1 MSTRSVSSFAVA
13 LFVLLVSVIET
24 PALAQSAPRP
34 EQSDDWRTANDT
46 VGKFQR
52 GHSDVLKWESG
63 NQPAVPDVPTHGG
76 ELVLKSSGDAAREA
90 WKIHLDLAKTRAIL
104 GSENERFVAE
114 GRWGDVD
121 PDWLRRAE
129 GLDELID
136 VSAAA
141 RKAWL
146 DAVAAQQALR
156 YRKEALVAAESA
168 AELATRMARVGNW
181 SKLQETRLH
190 IALNAAR
197 MDVERAGYTLA
208 LAQAELL
215 GVLGLSG
222 VHTSVALPDALPE
235 LPKMASTT
243 QAIQQR
249 LDVLS
254 IKLPRADN
262 LRVRANAQVSAAAYR
277 AAYDLARLATENL
290 KWQETVVEETLLK
303 YNGML
308 ASVWDLLGEARERSQ
323 AALDSVEAL
332 RDFWMAEADLQYVL
346 IGGVPERFV
355 SLGNSGAGNQ
365 ATSSH

>member
-1 MSTRSVSSFAVA
+1 M
-13 LFVLLVSVIET
+13 
-24 PALAQSAPRP
+24 
-34 EQSDDWRTANDT
+34 
-46 VGKFQR
+46 
-52 GHSDVLKWESG
+52 
-63 NQPAVPDVPTHGG
+63 
-76 ELVLKSSGDAAREA
+76 
-90 WKIHLDLAKTRAIL
+90 
-104 GSENERFVAE
+104 
-114 GRWGDVD
+114 
-121 PDWLRRAE
+121 
-129 GLDELID
+129 ID